1 MKIALDNYTPWGYN
15 IRKRKIKEEYKM
27 ADVVIFS
34 SNTCPYCV
42 AAKEYLDELGIDYL
56 EKNIQTDKAARS
68 ELMSMGHMGVPVLL
82 IDGEEVVGF
91 DKPKIYQLLC
101 K

>member
-1 MKIALDNYTPWGYN
+1 
-15 IRKRKIKEEYKM
+15 M
-27 ADVVIFS
+27 ADVVVFS

-42 AAKEYLDELGIDYL
+42 SAKEYLDEKGVSYT
-56 EKNIQTDKAARS
+56 EKNIQTDKVARK
-68 ELMSMGHMGVPVLL
+68 ELMDMGHMGVPLIL

-91 DKPKIYQLLC
+91 DKDKIDQLLD